1 MNCHPTINA
10 STGCAARVKEMEVD
24 RYKIINNKSAAF
36 KTLYKWEIEN
46 LYTTISTFNFM
57 LSKPS
62 IKCWGERRI
71 TYRSF

>member
-1 MNCHPTINA
+1 
-10 STGCAARVKEMEVD
+10 MEVD